1 MMYLPYNRPRFPLF
15 AINSLPSAAKLKRA
29 ISQAFVCYDQ
39 FCDEL
44 LQYQQRWTDWV
55 FDQGFAETIEDVALV
70 FQIEPCLHGPR
81 TGTLEVL
88 RPRRTQVFIYTSYR
102 RLCHFVKNRCI
113 AQPGDAVLACM
124 IPPYVS
130 DLSLQEMSRA
140 HNSFCPGSCT
150 TIADVQC
157 FIAIQLSS
165 LFVDE
170 GTCDLHGRN
179 GLKTTGRF
187 FRRPAECFSRYDIV
201 AVGPV
206 LFHNALDK
214 PANYNENLSC
224 FDLRYDYQVFLHER
238 DAHDCVGH
246 YPEGTPLPS
255 VAIVGGGLSG
265 LVAATE
271 LLNAGVREI
280 ALFDPIDEVG
290 SLGVS
295 PMPNGDAHQVLTS
308 FGVMPISGNQI
319 CLSYYLD
326 KFRIPSSLRFPCAGS
341 DHTALYFR
349 NKRYEWPAGQA
360 PPGVL
365 QRVCAGWEKLLYH
378 GCERNGRRLIA
389 PMDIFSML
397 KGRRYN
403 EASEARWAWLRE
415 FSNFTFHAA
424 LVEIFSCGV
433 ESPGGAAWQ
442 ITQDFEV
449 FGIMRLGG
457 RRISSCYTLLFST
470 ILDWIINGYEEDQHI
485 SVGGVH
491 LLQALMRI
499 EIFKRKAGLCFD
511 PLREVAKEGG
521 KVKVCMRDGRSRVFD
536 QVIIG
541 GRAGSVST
549 NITPVSHATCV
560 GYDIGPPAG
569 NSSATVNA
577 ALFMITKQKFW
588 LDADI
593 PALIWTDGLVREL
606 CCIDIESP
614 SGEGLV
620 IFHYEMSDYLSRPI
634 RSDEKK
640 RRCLELVREL
650 AAAFPEL
657 ACHLVPVNEDY
668 EGYVFDGH
676 LTDGFKASLW
686 RENSL
691 KKCQYIQDLP
701 VDKSPLMEDGGICLI
716 GSNDCVN
723 GASLEEQ
730 VKTGIITACAVIHS
744 TGGTLSSLH
753 PLDWNKIYFPA

>member
-1 MMYLPYNRPRFPLF
+1 MMDLPYNRPRFPPF
-15 AINSLPSAAKLKRA
+15 AITGLPSAAKLKRA
-29 ISQAFVCYDQ
+29 ISRAFVCYDQ

-55 FDQGFAETIEDVALV
+55 FDHGFAEAIEDMALV

-88 RPRRTQVFIYTSYR
+88 RSCRTKVFIYTSYR
-102 RLCHFVKNRCI
+102 RLRHFVENQCI

-140 HNSFCPGSCT
+140 HNSFCPGSHT
-150 TIADVQC
+150 SIADVQC

-165 LFVDE
+165 LFVEE
-170 GTCDLHGRN
+170 GTCDVHGRN
-179 GLKTTGRF
+179 GLKTTCRF

-201 AVGPV
+201 AIGSV
-206 LFHNALDK
+206 LFHNALHQ
-214 PANYNENLSC
+214 PANYNEDLSC

-238 DAHDCVGH
+238 DANDGVGH

-265 LVAATE
+265 LVAAAE
-271 LLNAGVREI
+271 LLDAGVREI
-280 ALFDPIDEVG
+280 ALFTPVDEVR

-295 PMPNGDAHQVLTS
+295 PMSNGDARQVLTS
-308 FGVMPISGNQI
+308 FGVMPISGNQV

-326 KFRIPSSLRFPCAGS
+326 KFRIPSSLRFPCAGN

-349 NKRYEWPAGQA
+349 KKRYEWPAGQA
-360 PPGVL
+360 PPGEF
-365 QRVCAGWEKLLYH
+365 QRISAGWEKLLYH

-397 KGRRYN
+397 RGRRYE
-403 EASEARWAWLRE
+403 EASEARRAWLRE
-415 FSNFTFHAA
+415 FDNFTFHAA

-442 ITQDFEV
+442 TTDFAA
-449 FGIMRLGG
+449 FGMMRLGG
-457 RRISSCYTLLFST
+457 GRVSSCYTLLFST
-470 ILDWIINGYEEDQHI
+470 VLDWIINGYEEDQYI

-499 EIFKRKAGLCFD
+499 EIFKRKVGFHFD
-511 PLREVAKEGG
+511 PLRGLAKEGG
-521 KVKVCMRDGRSRVFD
+521 KVKVCMKDGRSRVFD

-541 GRAGSVST
+541 GRGGPDAT
-549 NITPVSHATCV
+549 NITPVSHVTCV
-560 GYDIGPPAG
+560 GYDIEAPAG

-588 LDADI
+588 LDDDI

-620 IFHYEMSDYLSRPI
+620 IFHYEMNDYLSRPFQ
-634 RSDEKK
+634 SDEKK
-640 RRCLELVREL
+640 RRCLDLVREL
-650 AAAFPEL
+650 AAVFPEL

-668 EGYVFDGH
+668 EEYVFDGH
-676 LTDGFKASLW
+676 LKDGFRASLW

-691 KKCQYIQDLP
+691 KKCQYSQDP
-701 VDKSPLMEDGGICLI
+701 HMYDSPLMEHGAVCQID
-716 GSNDCVN
+716 SKDCVN
-723 GASLEEQ
+723 GALFEEQ
-730 VKTGIITACAVIHS
+730 VKTGIITACTVIRS